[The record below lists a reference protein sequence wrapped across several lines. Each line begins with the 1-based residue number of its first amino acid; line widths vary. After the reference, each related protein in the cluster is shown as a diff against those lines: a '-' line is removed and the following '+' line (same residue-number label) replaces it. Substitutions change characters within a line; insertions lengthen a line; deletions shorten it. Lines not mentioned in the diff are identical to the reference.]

1 MDVSNSI
8 TITFFLF
15 PTIFRTLLGKPP
27 LLYLHKPSFSII
39 RHLYDLEEFLPTK
52 NT

>member
-8 TITFFLF
+8 TITFFLV

-27 LLYLHKPSFSII
+27 LLYLHKPSFSIV
-39 RHLYDLEEFLPTK
+39 RHLYDLEEFLLTK